1 MAKLRPIEILE
12 RMPGKT
18 FIYEGKH
25 LQVIKHEF
33 VDERCIVH
41 TTEGPINFPWVDAGS
56 ALKRF
61 QAVAEDDLQ
70 DQKNAMALYNGSR
83 NMVAELQQIMMDNI
97 SKIKADPAYVQ
108 QGKVINNSVNTMLHM
123 VNLQLKVLKAQ
134 REE

>member
-1 MAKLRPIEILE
+1 
-12 RMPGKT
+12 MPGKS

-33 VDERCIVH
+33 ANERCLVH
-41 TTEGPINFPWVDAGS
+41 TTEGTIDFAWVDAGS

-61 QAVAEDDLQ
+61 QAVAEEDVQ
-70 DQKNAMALYNGSR
+70 DQNNAMALYNGSR
-83 NMVAELQQIMMDNI
+83 NMVTELQQIMMDNI
-97 SKIKADPAYVQ
+97 NKIKEDPAYVQ